1 MGATMD
7 HWVDAYLDQLRAE
20 RGLSPK
26 TVLAYAHDLAML
38 LDYAEGQGVS
48 SIDGLSH
55 GIMAGFLV
63 SLGRRGISA
72 RSAARYLSSVRGF
85 IHFLLRERVVRED
98 PCALIDA
105 PRVGRRLPQTLTR
118 EEVVALLEAPGR
130 KTARGRRDRAML
142 HIMYA
147 AGLRVSELVGLRVAD
162 VDRRRGVVSAFGKG
176 NKRRLVPLG
185 QMSLE
190 ALDEYLV
197 DRALHP
203 KAGSSAVLFL
213 SPRGKALTRQTFWKR
228 VLLYTRVL
236 GIRKPVSP
244 HKLRHSF
251 ATHLLEG
258 GADLRSVQTML
269 GHVDISTTEIYTHVV
284 GDHMRKAYAR
294 AHPRA

>member
-1 MGATMD
+1 MD
-7 HWVDAYLDQLRAE
+7 RWVDAYLDQLRAE
-20 RGLSPK
+20 RGLSQK
-26 TVLAYAHDLAML
+26 TVLAYAHDLGAL
-38 LDYAEGQGVS
+38 LDHAEEQGVT
-48 SIDGLSH
+48 SIEGLSH
-55 GIMAGFLV
+55 GVVAGFLV
-63 SLGRRGISA
+63 LLGRRGISA
-72 RSAARYLSSVRGF
+72 RSAARYLSSVRGLMR
-85 IHFLLRERVVRED
+85 FLLRERVLRED

-105 PRVGRRLPQTLTR
+105 PRVGRRLPQTLTP
-118 EEVVALLEAPGR
+118 EEILGLIEAPGR
-130 KTARGRRDRAML
+130 KTARSRRDRAML

-190 ALDEYLV
+190 ALDEYLA
-197 DRALHP
+197 DRASHP
-203 KAGSSAVLFL
+203 KASSSSVLFL
-213 SPRGKALTRQTFWKR
+213 SPRGTPLTRQAFWKR
-228 VLLYTRVL
+228 VLIYARAQ